1 MRGNEFLRKQEQASA
16 GFLRRAYGSRPFTD
30 ASDTEV
36 AALLSLMA
44 ELHGATVT
52 ADVIGK
58 ERLRLGMR
66 RCKVERKPRAIPV
79 EAEAAAVE
87 PKPFDAARFAAEV
100 LEGVGQPAQPA
111 LPGVEL
117 EGRGVWALY
126 REMRELKAAII
137 VLTKT
142 LAKERAA

>member
-1 MRGNEFLRKQEQASA
+1 MRGNFWLREQERLAP
-16 GFLRRAYGSRPFTD
+16 GFLRRAYASRPFTD
-30 ASDTEV
+30 ASDAEV
-36 AALLSLMA
+36 ADLLSPMA

-66 RCKVERKPRAIPV
+66 RCKSERKAK
-79 EAEAAAVE
+79 AAPLAVE
-87 PKPFDAARFAAEV
+87 HLPATLPEV
-100 LEGVGQPAQPA
+100 LAPAAPEQPP

-126 REMRELKAAII
+126 REMRELKAAILA
-137 VLTKT
+137 LTKA
-142 LAKERAA
+142 LNRERAA